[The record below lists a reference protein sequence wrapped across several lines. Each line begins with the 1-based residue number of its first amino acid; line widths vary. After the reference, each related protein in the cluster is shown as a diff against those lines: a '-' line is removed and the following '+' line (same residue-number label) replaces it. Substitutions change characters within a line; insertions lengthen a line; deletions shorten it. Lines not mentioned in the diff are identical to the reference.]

1 MIMSKHMRILAAGA
15 LSLTLLAGCQTTDAG
30 TKQTVG
36 AIGGAVL
43 GGFLGS
49 KVGGGSGQLIAT
61 GAGAVL
67 GGLLGSSV
75 GKSLD
80 DVDRVMMER
89 TSQASLEHTKAGS
102 TSTWSNP
109 DTGNSGSVTPTKT
122 YQASSGEYCR
132 EYRQTIVV
140 GGKEEEAFGTA
151 CRQPDGTWK
160 IT

>member
-1 MIMSKHMRILAAGA
+1 M
-15 LSLTLLAGCQTTDAG
+15 
-30 TKQTVG
+30 G

-43 GGFLGS
+43 GGFPWIKSRWRFGS
-49 KVGGGSGQLIAT
+49 ANRDRCGRCI
-61 GAGAVL
+61 